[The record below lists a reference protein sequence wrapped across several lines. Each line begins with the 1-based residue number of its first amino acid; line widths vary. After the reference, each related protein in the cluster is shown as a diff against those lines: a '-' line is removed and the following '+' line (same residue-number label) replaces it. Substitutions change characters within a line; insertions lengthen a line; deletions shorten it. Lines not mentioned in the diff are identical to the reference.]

1 MNRRRLDRI
10 QRSLCE
16 ILAEDAGRPYG
27 LTAAEVLD
35 EARRFL
41 ALTDSEQDEE
51 LSTLK
56 TELLANGE
64 QAAAT
69 VIDDGW
75 QALRRDR

>member
-10 QRSLCE
+10 QRRLCE
-16 ILAEDAGRPYG
+16 RWAEDAGAPYG
-27 LTAAEVLD
+27 LTGAEVLD
-35 EARRFL
+35 EGRRFL

-51 LSTLK
+51 LPTLK
-56 TELLANGE
+56 AELQANGE

-75 QALRRDR
+75 QALRRSR